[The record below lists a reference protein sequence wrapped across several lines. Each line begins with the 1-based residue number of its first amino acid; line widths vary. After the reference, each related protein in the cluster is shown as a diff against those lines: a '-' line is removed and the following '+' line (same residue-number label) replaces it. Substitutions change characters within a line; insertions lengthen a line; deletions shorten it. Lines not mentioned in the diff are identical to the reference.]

1 MSDKTYDWSADK
13 AQAHDDQPIDPVP
26 QQVPIDLAAER
37 QAFAELLA
45 LIGAPDSGDADTKVV
60 ALDADAFAEE
70 AFSPTDSDNPS
81 PGA

>member
-1 MSDKTYDWSADK
+1 MSDTTYDWAADK
-13 AQAHDDQPIDPVP
+13 AQAQDDQPIDSAP
-26 QQVPIDLAAER
+26 QPVPIDPAAER

-70 AFSPTDSDNPS
+70 AFSPTESDNPS
-81 PGA
+81 PEA